1 MKVVKVLYQKV
12 FPLGMYVNE
21 KIGVEIELNSSTE
34 QESSFDAY
42 RRAKDL
48 VEAWHREGNPSL
60 NLPSSIQSELP
71 VIQKSAEEEY
81 VPGISVNDILSCGSL
96 VVLDAYKGIIRD
108 NKVLM
113 QHYNTRREQLVNES
127 K

>member
-1 MKVVKVLYQKV
+1 MKVVRVLYQKV

-60 NLPSSIQSELP
+60 NLPAPVQSELP
-71 VIQKSAEEEY
+71 VIQKSAEKEY
-81 VPGISVNDILSCGSL
+81 VPGISVSDILSCGSL
-96 VVLDAYKGIIRD
+96 VVLDAYKGLIKDD
-108 NKVLM
+108 NNLTLA
-113 QHYNTRREQLVNES
+113 YNQRRAELS
-127 K
+127 R